1 MRHKNKVM
9 KKILSLLSLAVLAF
23 VLFYIN
29 LPVINYGFTGFA
41 FILLV
46 LVIVAIV
53 FSTGVTVSQKTK
65 QVQLA
70 AMPSKFLYVLAAIL
84 LAYCIVLPIAT
95 SLKMFR
101 TDSYQKLIG
110 DVKNGEKITN
120 HIAPISI
127 DKIRVV
133 DENLAYLLGE
143 KILGS
148 QPALGS
154 QVELGNFCIQK
165 VNDDLYWVAPLLHS
179 GFLKW
184 FNNQEGTAGYVM
196 VSATNERDVKLV
208 QHVGG
213 KAIKIKYQPGA
224 YFSSELHR
232 HTYFNGY
239 ANDGL
244 TDFSFEID
252 DAGNPFWVIT
262 KYAKKIGFSGK
273 DATGIIVVDAQSG
286 VITEYSIAETPK
298 WVDRIQPL
306 DFIEHQLNDWGEYVH
321 GYWNFSNAD
330 KLRTTEGLTL
340 VYGKDNKSYW
350 YTGLTS
356 VGKDESA
363 VGFVLVDT
371 RTKEATFYKQ
381 SGATEY
387 AAQSSAEGKVQE
399 KGYKASLPIP
409 YNINNIP
416 AYVMTLKDDGGLVK
430 MFAMVDISDYTIV
443 GVGNTMRETLTAFKN
458 VYNMADNKIN
468 PNSVSNKKTVKSI
481 VTRIQNDVKNGNSF
495 YYFKV
500 KDYPNIFVGSSQISN
515 QLPVT
520 IIGDSIA
527 VSFDLDLEE
536 VIDISTFENINLKGS
551 MKSK

>member
-1 MRHKNKVM
+1 M
-9 KKILSLLSLAVLAF
+9 KKILSILALIVLGF

-46 LVIVAIV
+46 LVLVAIV
-53 FSTGVTVSQKTK
+53 FSAGITVSDKTK
-65 QVQLA
+65 QIKLA
-70 AMPSKFLYVLAAIL
+70 ALPSKYLYIMVAIL
-84 LAYCIVLPIAT
+84 LAYCIILPLAT
-95 SLKMFR
+95 STKMLR
-101 TDSYQKLIG
+101 TESYQKLIG
-110 DVKNGEKITN
+110 EVKNGQKITN

-133 DENLAYLLGE
+133 DEKLAYLLGE

-154 QVELGNFCIQK
+154 QVELGDFCIQK
-165 VNDDLYWVAPLLHS
+165 VGTELYWVAPLLHS

-184 FNNQEGTAGYVM
+184 FNNQDGTDGYVM

-208 QHVGG
+208 QHIGG
-213 KAIKIKYQPGA
+213 KPIKIKYQPGA
-224 YFSSELHR
+224 YFGSELHR
-232 HTYFNGY
+232 HTYFNGN
-239 ANDGL
+239 ATVGL

-252 DAGNPFWVIT
+252 DDGNPFWVIT

-286 VITEYSIAETPK
+286 AMTEYSIAKTPA

-306 DFIEHQLNDWGEYVH
+306 DIIEDQLNDWGEYVH

-330 KLRTTEGLTL
+330 KLQTTEGLTL

-387 AAQSSAEGKVQE
+387 AAQSSAQGKVQE
-399 KGYKASLPIP
+399 KGFTASLPIP

-416 AYVMTLKDDGGLVK
+416 TYVMTLKDNGGLVK
-430 MFAMVDISDYTIV
+430 MYAMVSIADYTIV
-443 GVGNTMRETLTAFKN
+443 GTGNTMREALTAYKTAFN
-458 VYNMADNKIN
+458 SSGSKIN
-468 PNSVSNKKTVKSI
+468 VDSKSAKKVIESVV
-481 VTRIQNDVKNGNSF
+481 VRIQNDVKNGNSF
-495 YYFKV
+495 YYFTV
-500 KDYPNIFVGSSQISN
+500 KDVPNIFVGSSQISN
-515 QLPVT
+515 QLPLTAVGDLVKISYDEENEE
-520 IIGDSIA
+520 IID
-527 VSFDLDLEE
+527 V
-536 VIDISTFENINLKGS
+536 STFENVSLK
-551 MKSK
+551 K

>member
-1 MRHKNKVM
+1 M
-9 KKILSLLSLAVLAF
+9 KKIFSIIFLLLFGFL
-23 VLFYIN
+23 LFYGI

-41 FILLV
+41 FILLLLV
-46 LVIVAIV
+46 LLATI
-53 FSTGVTVSQKTK
+53 FSLGLTVSQQTK
-65 QVQLA
+65 QIKIVSKPNKILFILA
-70 AMPSKFLYVLAAIL
+70 GL
-84 LAYCIVLPIAT
+84 LLVYCTALPFVT

-101 TDSYQKLIG
+101 SDSYQKLIG
-110 DVKNGEKITN
+110 EVKNGQKITN

-133 DENLAYLLGE
+133 DEELAHLLGE

-154 QVELGNFCIQK
+154 QVELGDFCIQK
-165 VNDDLYWVAPLLHS
+165 VNNNLYWVAPLLHS

-208 QHVGG
+208 QNIGG
-213 KAIKIKYQPGA
+213 KAIKIKFQQGA
-224 YFSSELHR
+224 YFQSDIHR
-232 HTYFNGY
+232 HVYFNGN
-239 ANDGL
+239 ATVGL
-244 TDFSFEID
+244 ADFSFEID
-252 DAGNPFWVIT
+252 DAGNPFWIVT
-262 KYAKKIGFSGK
+262 KYGKKIGFSGK
-273 DATGIIVVDAQSG
+273 EAIGVIVVDAQSG
-286 VITEYSIAETPK
+286 VINEYSIAKTPK

-306 DFIEHQLNDWGEYVH
+306 DFIEDQLNDWGEYVH
-321 GYWNFSNAD
+321 GYWNFSNQD
-330 KLRTTEGLTL
+330 KLQITEGMTL

-356 VGKDESA
+356 VGKEESA

-371 RTKEATFYKQ
+371 RTKETTFYKQ

-387 AAQSSAEGKVQE
+387 AAQSSAQGKVQE

-416 AYVMTLKDDGGLVK
+416 TYVMTLKDDGGLVK
-430 MFAMVDISDYTIV
+430 MFAMVAISDYTIV
-443 GVGNTMRETLTAFKN
+443 GVGNTMRETLTSFKN

-468 PNSVSNKKTVKSI
+468 PNSVSNKKSLKSV

-520 IIGDSIA
+520 MVGDSVTI
-527 VSFDLDLEE
+527 SFDIDLEE
-536 VIDISTFENINLKGS
+536 VIDISSFENSNLKLS
-551 MKSK
+551 MKSN

>member
-1 MRHKNKVM
+1 MR
-9 KKILSLLSLAVLAF
+9 KISGFVFLLVLGF
-23 VLFYIN
+23 LLFYGN
-29 LPVINYGFTGFA
+29 LPVLNYGFTGFA

-46 LVIVAIV
+46 IAVVAV
-53 FSTGVTVSQKTK
+53 LFSTGYAIAGKTSQIKIVSKPNRFLVFTV
-65 QVQLA
+65 L
-70 AMPSKFLYVLAAIL
+70 VLL
-84 LAYCIVLPIAT
+84 VYCIVLPFAT

-101 TDSYQKLIG
+101 SDSYQKLIG
-110 DVKNGEKITN
+110 EVKNGQKITN

-133 DENLAYLLGE
+133 DEELAHLLGE

-154 QVELGNFCIQK
+154 QVELGDFCIQK
-165 VNDDLYWVAPLLHS
+165 VNNNLYWVAPLLHS
-179 GFLKW
+179 GFFKW

-196 VSATNERDVKLV
+196 VSATNERDVRLV
-208 QHVGG
+208 QNVAG
-213 KAIKIKYQPGA
+213 KAIKIKYQQGA
-224 YFSSELHR
+224 YFQSDIHR
-232 HTYFNGY
+232 HVYFNGN
-239 ANDGL
+239 ATIGL
-244 TDFSFEID
+244 ADFSFEID
-252 DAGNPFWVIT
+252 DAGNPYWIIT
-262 KYAKKIGFSGK
+262 KYAKKVGFSGK
-273 DATGIIVVDAQSG
+273 EAIGTLVVDAQTGAMRS
-286 VITEYSIAETPK
+286 YSIAKTPK

-306 DFIEHQLNDWGEYVH
+306 EFIEDQLNDWGEYVH

-330 KLRTTEGLTL
+330 KLQITEGLTL
-340 VYGKDNKSYW
+340 VYGKDSKSYW

-371 RTKEATFYKQ
+371 RTKETTFYKQ
-381 SGATEY
+381 GGATEF
-387 AAQSSAEGKVQE
+387 AAQSSAQGKVQD

-416 AYVMTLKDDGGLVK
+416 TYVMTLKDDGGLVK
-430 MFAMVDISDYTIV
+430 MFAMVAISDYTIV
-443 GVGNTMRETLTAFKN
+443 GVGNTMRETLTSFKN

-468 PNSVSNKKTVKSI
+468 PNSVSNKKSLKSV

-520 IIGDSIA
+520 IVGDSIKI
-527 VSFDLDLEE
+527 SFDVDLEE
-536 VIDISTFENINLKGS
+536 VIDISSFENINLKLS

>member
-1 MRHKNKVM
+1 M
-9 KKILSLLSLAVLAF
+9 KKIVGIVFLFLFGFL
-23 VLFYIN
+23 LFYGN

-41 FILLV
+41 FILLL
-46 LVIVAIV
+46 LVILAIV
-53 FSTGVTVSQKTK
+53 FSLGLTVSQQTK
-65 QVQLA
+65 QVKFV
-70 AMPSKFLYVLAAIL
+70 SKPKKILFVLAIVL
-84 LAYCIVLPIAT
+84 LVYCIALPFVT
-95 SLKMFR
+95 SIKMFR
-101 TDSYQKLIG
+101 SESYQKLIG
-110 DVKNGEKITN
+110 EVKNGQKITN

-133 DENLAYLLGE
+133 DEELAHLLGE

-154 QVELGNFCIQK
+154 QVELGDFCIQK
-165 VNDDLYWVAPLLHS
+165 VNHDLYWVAPLLHS

-208 QHVGG
+208 QSIGG
-213 KAIKIKYQPGA
+213 KDVKIKYQQGA
-224 YFSSELHR
+224 YFQSDIHR
-232 HTYFNGY
+232 HVYFNGN
-239 ANDGL
+239 ATVGL
-244 TDFSFEID
+244 ADFSFEID
-252 DAGNPFWVIT
+252 DAGNPFWIVT
-262 KYAKKIGFSGK
+262 KYGKKIGFSGK
-273 DATGIIVVDAQSG
+273 EATGVIVVDAQSG
-286 VITEYSIAETPK
+286 VINEYSIAKAPK

-306 DFIEHQLNDWGEYVH
+306 DFIEDQLNDWGEYVH
-321 GYWNFSNAD
+321 GYWNFSNQD
-330 KLRTTEGLTL
+330 KLQITEGLTL
-340 VYGKDNKSYW
+340 VYGKNNKSYW

-371 RTKEATFYKQ
+371 RTKETTFYKQ
-381 SGATEY
+381 GGATEF
-387 AAQSSAEGKVQE
+387 AAQSSAQGKVQE

-416 AYVMTLKDDGGLVK
+416 TYVMTLKDDGGLVK
-430 MFAMVDISDYTIV
+430 MFAMVAISDYTIV
-443 GVGNTMRETLTAFKN
+443 GVGNTMRETLTSFKN

-468 PNSVSNKKTVKSI
+468 PNSVSNKKSLKSV

-520 IIGDSIA
+520 MVGDSVTI
-527 VSFDLDLEE
+527 SFDVDLEE
-536 VIDISTFENINLKGS
+536 VIDISSFENSNLKLS
-551 MKSK
+551 MKSN

>member
-1 MRHKNKVM
+1 
-9 KKILSLLSLAVLAF
+9 
-23 VLFYIN
+23 
-29 LPVINYGFTGFA
+29 
-41 FILLV
+41 
-46 LVIVAIV
+46 
-53 FSTGVTVSQKTK
+53 
-65 QVQLA
+65 
-70 AMPSKFLYVLAAIL
+70 
-84 LAYCIVLPIAT
+84 
-95 SLKMFR
+95 MFR
-101 TDSYQKLIG
+101 SDSYQKLIG
-110 DVKNGEKITN
+110 EVKNGQKITN

-133 DENLAYLLGE
+133 DEELAHLLGE

-154 QVELGNFCIQK
+154 QVELGDFCIQK
-165 VNDDLYWVAPLLHS
+165 VNNNLYWVAPLLHS
-179 GFLKW
+179 GFFKW

-196 VSATNERDVKLV
+196 VSATNERDVRLV
-208 QHVGG
+208 QNVAG
-213 KAIKIKYQPGA
+213 KAIKIKYQQGA
-224 YFSSELHR
+224 YFQSDIHR
-232 HTYFNGY
+232 HAYFNGN
-239 ANDGL
+239 ATIGL
-244 TDFSFEID
+244 ADFSFEID
-252 DAGNPFWVIT
+252 DAGNPYWIIT
-262 KYAKKIGFSGK
+262 KYAKKVGFSGK
-273 DATGIIVVDAQSG
+273 EAIGTLVVDAQTGAMRSF
-286 VITEYSIAETPK
+286 TIAKTPK

-306 DFIEHQLNDWGEYVH
+306 EFIEDQLNDWGEYVH

-330 KLRTTEGLTL
+330 KLQITEGLTL
-340 VYGKDNKSYW
+340 VYGKDSKSYW

-371 RTKEATFYKQ
+371 RTKETTFYKQ
-381 SGATEY
+381 GGATEF
-387 AAQSSAEGKVQE
+387 AAQSSAQGKVQE

-416 AYVMTLKDDGGLVK
+416 TYVMTLKDDGGLVK
-430 MFAMVDISDYTIV
+430 MFAMVAISDYTIV
-443 GVGNTMRETLTAFKN
+443 GVGNTMRETLTSFKN

-468 PNSVSNKKTVKSI
+468 PNSVSNKKSLKSV

-520 IIGDSIA
+520 IVGDSIKI
-527 VSFDLDLEE
+527 SFDVDLEE
-536 VIDISTFENINLKGS
+536 VIDVSSFENINLKLS

>member
-1 MRHKNKVM
+1 MR
-9 KKILSLLSLAVLAF
+9 KISGFVFLLVLGF
-23 VLFYIN
+23 LLFYGN
-29 LPVINYGFTGFA
+29 LPVLNYGFTGFA

-46 LVIVAIV
+46 IAVVAV
-53 FSTGVTVSQKTK
+53 LFSTGYAIAGKTSQIKIVSKPNRFLVFTV
-65 QVQLA
+65 L
-70 AMPSKFLYVLAAIL
+70 VLL
-84 LAYCIVLPIAT
+84 VYCIVLPFAT

-101 TDSYQKLIG
+101 SESYQKLIG
-110 DVKNGEKITN
+110 EVKNGQKITN

-133 DENLAYLLGE
+133 DEELAHLLGE

-154 QVELGNFCIQK
+154 QVELGDFCIQK
-165 VNDDLYWVAPLLHS
+165 VNNNLYWVAPLLHS
-179 GFLKW
+179 GFFKW

-196 VSATNERDVKLV
+196 VSATNERDVRLV
-208 QHVGG
+208 QNVAG
-213 KAIKIKYQPGA
+213 KAIKIKYQQGA
-224 YFSSELHR
+224 YFQSDIHR
-232 HTYFNGY
+232 HVYFNGN
-239 ANDGL
+239 ATIGL
-244 TDFSFEID
+244 ADFSFEID
-252 DAGNPFWVIT
+252 DAGNPYWIIT
-262 KYAKKIGFSGK
+262 KYAKKVGFSGK
-273 DATGIIVVDAQSG
+273 EAIGTLVVNAQSG
-286 VITEYSIAETPK
+286 AMRSYKIAKTPK

-306 DFIEHQLNDWGEYVH
+306 EFIEDQLNDWGEYVH

-330 KLRTTEGLTL
+330 KLQITEGLTL
-340 VYGKDNKSYW
+340 VYGKDSKSYW

-371 RTKEATFYKQ
+371 RTKETTFYKQ
-381 SGATEY
+381 GGATEF
-387 AAQSSAEGKVQE
+387 AAQSSAQGKVQE

-416 AYVMTLKDDGGLVK
+416 TYVMTLKDDGGLVK
-430 MFAMVDISDYTIV
+430 MFAMVAISDYTIV
-443 GVGNTMRETLTAFKN
+443 GVGNTMRETLTSFKN

-468 PNSVSNKKTVKSI
+468 PNSVSNKKSLKSV

-520 IIGDSIA
+520 IVGDSIKI
-527 VSFDLDLEE
+527 SFDVDLEE
-536 VIDISTFENINLKGS
+536 VIDISSFDNINLKLS

>member
-1 MRHKNKVM
+1 M
-9 KKILSLLSLAVLAF
+9 KKIFSIFFLLLFGFL
-23 VLFYIN
+23 LFYIN

-41 FILLV
+41 IILLL
-46 LVIVAIV
+46 LVILGIV
-53 FSTGVTVSQKTK
+53 FSLGLIVLQKTK
-65 QVQLA
+65 QVKIVNR
-70 AMPSKFLYVLAAIL
+70 PNKFLYFLVGVLL
-84 LAYCIVLPIAT
+84 VYCIVLPFVT
-95 SLKMFR
+95 SLKVFR
-101 TDSYQKLIG
+101 SDSFQKLIG
-110 DVKNGEKITN
+110 KVNNGQKITN

-133 DENLAYLLGE
+133 DEELAHLLGE

-154 QVELGNFCIQK
+154 QVELGDFCIQK
-165 VNDDLYWVAPLLHS
+165 VNDNLYWVAPLLHS

-184 FNNQEGTAGYVM
+184 LNNQDGTAGYVM

-208 QHVGG
+208 QHVNGT
-213 KAIKIKYQPGA
+213 AIKIRYQPSA
-224 YFSSELHR
+224 YFGSDLHR
-232 HTYFNGY
+232 HAYFNGN
-239 ANDGL
+239 ATVGL

-252 DAGNPFWVIT
+252 DTGKPFWVIT
-262 KYAKKIGFSGK
+262 KYVKKIGFSGK
-273 DATGIIVVDAQSG
+273 EATGVIVVDAQSG
-286 VITEYSIAETPK
+286 VINEYSIAETPK

-306 DFIEHQLNDWGEYVH
+306 DLIEDQLNDWGEYVH
-321 GYWNFSNAD
+321 GYWNFANQD
-330 KLRTTEGLTL
+330 KLQITEGLTL
-340 VYGKDNKSYW
+340 VYGENNKSYW

-371 RTKEATFYKQ
+371 RNKETTFYKQ

-387 AAQSSAEGKVQE
+387 AAQSSAQGKVQE

-416 AYVMTLKDDGGLVK
+416 TYVMTLKDAGGLVK
-430 MFAMVDISDYTIV
+430 MFAMVAISDYTIV
-443 GVGNTMRETLTAFKN
+443 GVGNTMRETLTSFKN

-468 PNSVSNKKTVKSI
+468 PNSVSNKKSLKSI

-500 KDYPNIFVGSSQISN
+500 KDYPNIFVGSSQISY
-515 QLPVT
+515 QLPMTMV
-520 IIGDSIA
+520 GDSIKI
-527 VSFDLDLEE
+527 SFDIDLEE
-536 VIDISTFENINLKGS
+536 VIDVSSFENINLKAS